1 MIKLNPDVEKVK
13 EVREAIAKNN
23 GYCPC
28 KIIKNADTRC
38 MCKEFREQ
46 LVPGPCQCML
56 YIKYREE

>member
-1 MIKLNPDVEKVK
+1 MIKLNPNAEKVK
-13 EVREAIAKNN
+13 EVREAITKNN

-46 LVPGPCQCML
+46 DTGYCHCEL
-56 YIKYREE
+56 YYKI

>member
-1 MIKLNPDVEKVK
+1 MIKLNHNAEKVK

-28 KIIKNADTRC
+28 KIIKNADTKC

-46 LVPGPCQCML
+46 DTGYCHCEL
-56 YIKYREE
+56 YYKI